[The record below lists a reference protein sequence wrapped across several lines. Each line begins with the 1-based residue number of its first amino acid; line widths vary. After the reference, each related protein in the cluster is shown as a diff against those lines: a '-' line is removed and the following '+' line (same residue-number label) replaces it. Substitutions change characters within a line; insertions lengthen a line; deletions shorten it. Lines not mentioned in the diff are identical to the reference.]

1 MSYVIVQPYYYANK
15 PTCPRCGVELKK
27 PKDLD
32 QFDCESCAQTINWA
46 NRKGEAERE
55 ERRKARMERKIR
67 HIYL

>member
-32 QFDCESCAQTINWA
+32 QFDCESCAQTINW
-46 NRKGEAERE
+46 KGDTKRE
-55 ERRKARMERKIR
+55 EKRKARMERKIR